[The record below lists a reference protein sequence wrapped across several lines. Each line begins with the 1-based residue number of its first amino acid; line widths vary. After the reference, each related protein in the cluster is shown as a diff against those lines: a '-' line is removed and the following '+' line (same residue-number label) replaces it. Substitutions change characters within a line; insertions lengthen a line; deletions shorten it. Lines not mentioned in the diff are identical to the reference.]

1 MGNFR
6 WDGGSKRKAWDES
19 VPTDSAVSFVILFLL
34 YCSLISCNVVSGCN
48 ALFSNLLG

>member
-19 VPTDSAVSFVILFLL
+19 VPTDSAVSFVVYFCVLLFINIVQCRLRL
-34 YCSLISCNVVSGCN
+34 
-48 ALFSNLLG
+48 

>member
-19 VPTDSAVSFVILFLL
+19 VPTDSAVSFVVYFFVLL
-34 YCSLISCNVVSGCN
+34 LINIVQC
-48 ALFSNLLG
+48 LLRL